1 MDTAIGLK
9 PKKAEEEEEAKK
21 DKKKDESHDEEIVV
35 DFERDVPV
43 LGKDASSKDDN
54 AWDIYDLRNPLNT
67 RRREKDA
74 GDAKEEKDGLKMFL

>member
-1 MDTAIGLK
+1 M
-9 PKKAEEEEEAKK
+9 
-21 DKKKDESHDEEIVV
+21 
-35 DFERDVPV
+35 

-54 AWDIYDLRNPLNT
+54 SWDIYDLRNPLNT